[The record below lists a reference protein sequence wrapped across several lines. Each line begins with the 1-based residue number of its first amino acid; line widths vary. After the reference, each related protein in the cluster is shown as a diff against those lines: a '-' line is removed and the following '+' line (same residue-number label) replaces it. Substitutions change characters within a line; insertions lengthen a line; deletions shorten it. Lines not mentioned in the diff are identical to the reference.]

1 MKTLNE
7 NLKHDKEKPPEHYLI
22 IAKIQRVFM
31 DSFNIT
37 TSGDYAYTP
46 SRKEYY
52 KTKAIQ
58 WINSDELDYWASLI
72 QVEPSYLRRIHN
84 ELTQHYKS
92 GKIDNK
98 LLKLAIN
105 RLTEKL

>member
-1 MKTLNE
+1 MKTLNG
-7 NLKHDKEKPPEHYLI
+7 NLKYDKEKPPEHQLAVAI
-22 IAKIQRVFM
+22 IQRMFF

-58 WINSDELDYWASLI
+58 WINSDELDYWTSLI

-98 LLKLAIN
+98 LLKFAIN